1 MSGSGHKIL
10 LVDDDPLISKLIARM
25 LTSGGFT
32 VLLAVDATEAK
43 IELAKE
49 SIDLILLDWML
60 PEISGIDFLK
70 WLKKDPRASAIPVV
84 MVTSKNKQAEVLK
97 GFAGG
102 VDDYVSKPFASSELL
117 ARVRAVLRRVSPVDE
132 TGVIA
137 VGDLRL
143 DVQRKALFVHG
154 EQVAL
159 PPIEYALLLFFLR
172 SPERVHGRNELR
184 QAIWGADVYVAA
196 RTVDVH
202 IASLRQAL
210 RPSGN
215 DRLLETRHGT
225 GYLFRLPE

>member
-1 MSGSGHKIL
+1 
-10 LVDDDPLISKLIARM
+10 
-25 LTSGGFT
+25 
-32 VLLAVDATEAK
+32 
-43 IELAKE
+43 
-49 SIDLILLDWML
+49 
-60 PEISGIDFLK
+60 
-70 WLKKDPRASAIPVV
+70 

-102 VDDYVSKPFASSELL
+102 VDDYVSKPFSKGELL
-117 ARVRAVLRRVSPVDE
+117 ARIRAVLRRASPVDE

-143 DVQRKALFVHG
+143 DVRRKALFVRG

-159 PPIEYALLLFFLR
+159 PPIEYGLLLFFLR
-172 SPERVHGRNELR
+172 LPEQVHGRNELR
-184 QAIWGADVYVAA
+184 EAIWGADVYVAA

-210 RPSGN
+210 RPSGY

-225 GYLFRLPE
+225 GYIFRLPE